1 MFKLKPTSTFTRKV
15 TVIYPGERKQVQ
27 GSFNVT
33 FNLLPTDE
41 RQRIFE
47 DEGIE
52 SLIDAIVE
60 SVDGVE
66 VPDGYDA
73 REVVLNNQ
81 PCRGAIL
88 AKYNSEVD
96 GIERKNLK
104 I

>member
-1 MFKLKPTSTFTRKV
+1 MFKINPTSQFTRKV
-15 TVIYPGERKQVQ
+15 NVTYPGERKQTH
-27 GSFNVT
+27 GSFSVT

-52 SLIDAIVE
+52 ALIEAIVE

-66 VPDGYDA
+66 VPDGYDP

-88 AKYNSEVD
+88 AKYNAEVE
-96 GIERKNLK
+96 GVERKNLRR
-104 I
+104 